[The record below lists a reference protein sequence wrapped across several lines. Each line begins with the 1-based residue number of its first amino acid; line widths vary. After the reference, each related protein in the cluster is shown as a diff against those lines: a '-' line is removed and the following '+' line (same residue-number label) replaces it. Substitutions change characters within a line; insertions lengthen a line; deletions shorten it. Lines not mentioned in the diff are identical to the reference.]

1 MLKSQ
6 TDSVFFVAAAGAGKT
21 KRLVDIAVKHN
32 GRVLL
37 TTYTRQNTEEIINRI
52 AVTGFSK
59 NIRILPWYTFLLQQ
73 CIQPYQGCF
82 TQKRISGLHWVEG
95 RSGIKRLSNGQI
107 INLHDEDE
115 REYYLDSSWRVYSDK
130 MSKFALKIDDLSS
143 GEVVARLARAY
154 SAILVDEVQ
163 DMVGY
168 DLELLGRISGQ
179 VRKTVF
185 AGDPRQ
191 KTYETHKDAKNKKFS
206 GGGISRYFAE
216 KCKWVKIDTTS
227 LGINYRSNPLICKLA
242 DELYP
247 SMPQSVSGV
256 ESQEGHLGV
265 HYVKESEVEGYLRM
279 VRPMQLRENVKRVV
293 SGICPV
299 MNFGE
304 AKGRAFEHVLIYPT
318 EPMSKWLVDH
328 SAELKQQARARLYV
342 AITRA
347 QKSVAFVVDNKIA
360 KKLSGRRCPFFVAN
374 SCCESR

>member
-1 MLKSQ
+1 MLKPKV
-6 TDSVFFVAAAGAGKT
+6 DAVFYVAAAGAGKT
-21 KRLVDIAVKHN
+21 QTLVDIATGHDGK
-32 GRVLL
+32 VLL
-37 TTYTRQNTEEIINRI
+37 TTYTRQNTREINDRI
-52 AVTGFSK
+52 AVCGFSAG
-59 NIRILPWYTFLLQQ
+59 IRVLPWYTFLLQQ

-82 TQKRISGLHWVEG
+82 TKKRISGLHWVEG
-95 RSGIKRLSNGQI
+95 QSGIKRVGNGRI
-107 INLHDEDE
+107 INLYNENE

-130 MSKFALKIDDLSS
+130 MSKLALKIDDLSS

-168 DLELLGRISGQ
+168 DLELLGRLSGQ
-179 VRKTVF
+179 VRKTIF

-206 GGGISRYFAE
+206 DGSISMYFAE
-216 KCKWVKIDTTS
+216 KCKWMKIDTTS
-227 LGINYRSNPLICKLA
+227 LRINYRSNQQICKLA

-247 SMPQSVSGV
+247 AMPQSVSGV
-256 ESQEGHLGV
+256 GHQEGHLGV
-265 HYVKESEVEGYLRM
+265 HYVKESEVESYLRM
-279 VRPMQLRENVKRVV
+279 VHPMQLRENVKRVV

-347 QKSVAFVVDNKIA
+347 KMSVAFVVSDKIA
-360 KKLSGRRCPFFVAN
+360 KKLNVNGFGY
-374 SCCESR
+374 ESSSRG